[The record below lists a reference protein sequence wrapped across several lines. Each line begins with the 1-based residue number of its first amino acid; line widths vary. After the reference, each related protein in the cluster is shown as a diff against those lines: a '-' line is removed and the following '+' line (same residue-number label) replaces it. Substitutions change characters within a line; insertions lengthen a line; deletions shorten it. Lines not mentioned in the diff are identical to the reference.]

1 MSSRALSIA
10 GCKFREIYLETE
22 SESFDLHNC
31 FDFVGFTYDV
41 TARTAQ
47 LGWIPN
53 EYASAKQ
60 RRSLFVEMRGVVH
73 LSSAPRDPEMPF
85 SEDSCLASVGL
96 IPPSA
101 PMLDSAQSDAP
112 PDWHHVFSFMSGFM
126 LRIGAEAVCLLPNDI

>member
-1 MSSRALSIA
+1 MSSRALNLER
-10 GCKFREIYLETE
+10 CKFRENYLETE

-41 TARTAQ
+41 SARTVS
-47 LGWIPN
+47 LRWIPN
-53 EYASAKQ
+53 EYTSSER
-60 RRSLFVEMRGVVH
+60 RRSLVVELHGVFH
-73 LSSAPRDPEMPF
+73 LSSTPRDLEMPF
-85 SEDSCLASVGL
+85 SEDTCLASVGL

-126 LRIGAEAVCLLPNDI
+126 LRIGAESLRLLHNDI